1 MWKVTLF
8 NSEEKNNEGTQVPK
22 MSEMEPALHLAQMVK
37 FRGEIYHSHYSV
49 LDRKKTRV

>member
-37 FRGEIYHSHYSV
+37 FRGEIYIYSV